1 MDFTK
6 CSCTEPGFCPIFSR
20 TMGVNPPNWSW
31 CQKADSKDRQSFYNL
46 LRKAP
51 PPEKKKFIDL
61 LIKHRDDHKRFFFY
75 YLSSQNRNDPCED
88 VLKQNCITDKI
99 WQYISQQEKTSVSFE
114 DIEILSLG
122 HKQEQFDCMQDRSYL
137 TKINLNDIDA
147 EKYSGNEW
155 AESRAFYSYKK
166 LFKKNTP
173 FIGFTSASWNSK
185 YDSFSRIDNFHNWE
199 HAKVLLRSKPEDSI
213 ILCAD
218 ILCVCRWIKPKHN
231 ILYAFF
237 NCHPIEIG
245 TNFLGLMGL
254 KFDMHI
260 KVPFSNQIITH
271 RQTFEK
277 YKKYLDDTDAFSK
290 IDWFVKNIADRYI
303 RQENHIITNNYYLNR
318 LQAYF
323 SEMLTCFW
331 IANQEEILCIP
342 NAERKLEW
350 YNVEE
355 IKKRIKD
362 ISNRK

>member
-6 CSCTEPGFCPIFSR
+6 CRCAEPGFCPIFSQ
-20 TMGVNPPNWSW
+20 TMGTNPPNWSW

-51 PPEKKKFIDL
+51 PPEKKNFIDL
-61 LIKHRDDHKRFFFY
+61 LTNHKDNQREFFLY
-75 YLSSQNRNDPCED
+75 YLSTNNKNDPCED
-88 VLKQNCITDKI
+88 VLEKQNYITDKI
-99 WQYISQQEKTSVSFE
+99 WRYICQQEKTNVPFE

-122 HKQEQFDCMQDRSYL
+122 HKQKQFDSIQDRSYL
-137 TKINLNDIDA
+137 TKINLNDIDVD
-147 EKYSGNEW
+147 KWGGNEW

-173 FIGFTSASWNSK
+173 FIGFTSASWNTK
-185 YDSFSRIDNFHNWE
+185 YEPFSRIDNFHNWE
-199 HAKVLLRSKPEDSI
+199 HAKVLLRSKPEDNI

-218 ILCVCRWIKPKHN
+218 VLCVCRWIKPKHN

-237 NCHPIEIG
+237 GSYPVEIG
-245 TNFLGLMGL
+245 RNFLSLMGL

-290 IDWFVKNIADRYI
+290 IDWFVKNIADRYA
-303 RQENHIITNNYYLNR
+303 RRGNHIITNKYYLNR

-323 SEMLTCFW
+323 AEMVTCFW
-331 IANQEEILCIP
+331 VANQDNILCIP
-342 NAERKLEW
+342 NADRRLEW
-350 YNVEE
+350 YTVDN
-355 IKKRIKD
+355 INSRI
-362 ISNRK
+362 